1 MDSVL
6 RAAALYLVLL
16 VLFRIAGR
24 RSLTDITTFDLLLL
38 MIIGEATQQA
48 LLGDDFSLVNA
59 VLVIVTLIVIDVGL
73 SLLKLRHPKLDT
85 LIEGSPTLIV
95 EYGRPLHAR
104 LAEARLREEDI
115 LPGRPRDPRAW
126 NAWSRSA
133 SPSSRRTARSRSFPI
148 AATDAAR
155 VAHQQRLDAQAVHAD
170 AQGDEASAP
179 GRWRYARAP

>member
-1 MDSVL
+1 
-6 RAAALYLVLL
+6 
-16 VLFRIAGR
+16 
-24 RSLTDITTFDLLLL
+24 

-59 VLVIVTLIVIDVGL
+59 VLVIITLIVIDVGL

-115 LPGRPRDPRAW
+115 LLAARETQGLETHGADPLRHPREERQDLDHSRSRRLTLRAW
-126 NAWSRSA
+126 RISSGWMLRPCTQMLRATRLSTRSLA
-133 SPSSRRTARSRSFPI
+133 GMR
-148 AATDAAR
+148 
-155 VAHQQRLDAQAVHAD
+155 
-170 AQGDEASAP
+170 
-179 GRWRYARAP
+179 